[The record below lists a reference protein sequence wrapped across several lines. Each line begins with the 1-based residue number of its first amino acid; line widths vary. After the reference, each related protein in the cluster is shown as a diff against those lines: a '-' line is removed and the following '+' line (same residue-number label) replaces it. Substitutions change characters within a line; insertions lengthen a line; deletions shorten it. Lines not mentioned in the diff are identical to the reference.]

1 MPFFQK
7 KGCCVFLL
15 LSLPF
20 LVYPQTLYF
29 SYFDDIQLSNGAEP
43 IEVGESDVERL
54 IRLDL
59 PFLLNLNDFSVL
71 KLPEAQ
77 KDSLVKQ
84 LSERVDIDAND
95 EETEAAGE
103 EGAAALTEEA
113 AGAAGEEDAAALTEE
128 AAETVGEEDA
138 AALTEEAAETVGGED
153 AAALTEET
161 AEAVG
166 EEDAAAL
173 TEEAAEA
180 VEEEDEAALTE
191 EAAEAVGEEAAAL
204 TEEAPVL
211 NDSPSDPL
219 FPIIGVDEAS
229 AKDAFACVVMKK
241 AEKRILSGGQ
251 IFFEMAFDFYLA
263 YENRKSILF
272 SHVRTVGLGASE
284 EEAVSQIKRN
294 SVVSFK
300 SVLNSLFGRAGSPYI
315 VDFINDKKVVIAHG
329 RNQGAFPG
337 AFYQIVRHDTDDD
350 GKVIEKILGRLY
362 VEKCEEDY
370 SFCRILY
377 ASEPVIPGDGIRKIP
392 GVGVHQ
398 SIGYSLVISSVS
410 VSETEVNTYFN
421 HLIGGRW
428 AVSRGMPLAKPI
440 FGFEIMTGATD
451 QLDTVGMMKAPAIG
465 NFYVGM
471 QVDRFFHQFS
481 FSPFVDFG
489 IAFTSNAMEGKDPLL
504 WFTCKAGARFVWFF
518 HEQVGLYLEGGY
530 ISWLGIPG
538 KESIFEDTEYIYYA
552 PNDYTG
558 GFGGIGLTFLY

>member
-95 EETEAAGE
+95 EETEAVGEEEAAALTEEAAEAVGE

-113 AGAAGEEDAAALTEE
+113 AEAVGEEEGAALAEEAAETVGEEGAAALTEEAAEAVGEEGAAALTEE
-128 AAETVGEEDA
+128 AAETVGEE
-138 AALTEEAAETVGGED
+138 
-153 AAALTEET
+153 
-161 AEAVG
+161 
-166 EEDAAAL
+166 
-173 TEEAAEA
+173 
-180 VEEEDEAALTE
+180 
-191 EAAEAVGEEAAAL
+191 EAAAL
-204 TEEAPVL
+204 AEEAPVL

-504 WFTCKAGARFVWFF
+504 WFTCKAGVRFVWFF

>member
-103 EGAAALTEEA
+103 ENAAALTEE
-113 AGAAGEEDAAALTEE
+113 TE
-128 AAETVGEEDA
+128 AVGEEDA
-138 AALTEEAAETVGGED
+138 AALTEEAAETVGGE
-153 AAALTEET
+153 
-161 AEAVG
+161 G
-166 EEDAAAL
+166 AAAL
-173 TEEAAEA
+173 TEEAAET
-180 VEEEDEAALTE
+180 VGEEAAASTE
-191 EAAEAVGEEAAAL
+191 EAAETVGEEGAAAL

>member
-95 EETEAAGE
+95 EETGAVGE
-103 EGAAALTEEA
+103 EGAAALTEETA
-113 AGAAGEEDAAALTEE
+113 EAAAGEEEGAAVLTEE
-128 AAETVGEEDA
+128 A
-138 AALTEEAAETVGGED
+138 
-153 AAALTEET
+153 

-180 VEEEDEAALTE
+180 VGEEEAAALTE
-191 EAAEAVGEEAAAL
+191 EAAEAVGEEGAAALTEEAAETVGEEGAAAL

>member
-95 EETEAAGE
+95 EETEAVGE

-113 AGAAGEEDAAALTEE
+113 AEAVGEEEAAALTEE
-128 AAETVGEEDA
+128 AAETVGE
-138 AALTEEAAETVGGED
+138 
-153 AAALTEET
+153 
-161 AEAVG
+161 
-166 EEDAAAL
+166 
-173 TEEAAEA
+173 
-180 VEEEDEAALTE
+180 
-191 EAAEAVGEEAAAL
+191 EEAAAL

-350 GKVIEKILGRLY
+350 GKVSLRFRT
-362 VEKCEEDY
+362 CY
-370 SFCRILY
+370 SR
-377 ASEPVIPGDGIRKIP
+377 
-392 GVGVHQ
+392 
-398 SIGYSLVISSVS
+398 
-410 VSETEVNTYFN
+410 
-421 HLIGGRW
+421 RW
-428 AVSRGMPLAKPI
+428 NS
-440 FGFEIMTGATD
+440 
-451 QLDTVGMMKAPAIG
+451 
-465 NFYVGM
+465 
-471 QVDRFFHQFS
+471 
-481 FSPFVDFG
+481 
-489 IAFTSNAMEGKDPLL
+489 
-504 WFTCKAGARFVWFF
+504 
-518 HEQVGLYLEGGY
+518 
-530 ISWLGIPG
+530 
-538 KESIFEDTEYIYYA
+538 
-552 PNDYTG
+552 
-558 GFGGIGLTFLY
+558 

>member
-95 EETEAAGE
+95 EETEAVGEEDAAALTEETEAVGEEDAAALTEEATETAEEEAAASTEEAAETVGE
-103 EGAAALTEEA
+103 EGAAALTE
-113 AGAAGEEDAAALTEE
+113 GAAETVGEEGAAALTEE
-128 AAETVGEEDA
+128 AAETVGEE
-138 AALTEEAAETVGGED
+138 
-153 AAALTEET
+153 
-161 AEAVG
+161 
-166 EEDAAAL
+166 
-173 TEEAAEA
+173 
-180 VEEEDEAALTE
+180 
-191 EAAEAVGEEAAAL
+191 EAAAL
-204 TEEAPVL
+204 AEEAPVL

>member
-95 EETEAAGE
+95 EETEAVGE
-103 EGAAALTEEA
+103 EGAAALTEEVA
-113 AGAAGEEDAAALTEE
+113 EAAGEEDAAALTEE
-128 AAETVGEEDA
+128 AAEAVGE
-138 AALTEEAAETVGGED
+138 ED

-166 EEDAAAL
+166 EEEAAAL
-173 TEEAAEA
+173 AEEAAEA
-180 VEEEDEAALTE
+180 VGEEESAALTE

-204 TEEAPVL
+204 AEEAPVL

-272 SHVRTVGLGASE
+272 SHVRTVGLGVSE

>member
-29 SYFDDIQLSNGAEP
+29 SYFDDIRLSNGAEP

-103 EGAAALTEEA
+103 EGAAALTEETA
-113 AGAAGEEDAAALTEE
+113 EAAAGEEGAAALTEE
-128 AAETVGEEDA
+128 AAETVGEEGA
-138 AALTEEAAETVGGED
+138 AALTEEAAG
-153 AAALTEET
+153 
-161 AEAVG
+161 AVG
-166 EEDAAAL
+166 EEGA
-173 TEEAAEA
+173 
-180 VEEEDEAALTE
+180 AALTE
-191 EAAEAVGEEAAAL
+191 EAAEAVGEEGAAAL
-204 TEEAPVL
+204 TEEAAEAVGEEEAAALAEEAPVL

-451 QLDTVGMMKAPAIG
+451 QLDTVGMMKAPVIG